1 MLRIGC
7 VIGVSVGLCLA
18 PPATAAAAVPLAQH
32 RAVYDLTL
40 APGADGVEA
49 ARGRI
54 AIEFFGSPCEG
65 WTTRV
70 RQVTALD
77 LGDGGTRT
85 LDSNSAT
92 FEEPDG
98 ALLRFRSETRANGR
112 TLSAVDGSARRVD
125 GDTRVVVEAHDHE
138 ANDREAND
146 REAPERNAPGPETPG
161 PETLVVPGTPLFPTQ
176 HIARL
181 IGEAASGAVLF
192 AAPVFDGTGDGRTVY
207 DTLAV
212 IGPPLAADAPEGAEA
227 GPEAALGDL
236 ARWPVR
242 LSYYEPGPGERV
254 PDYTIGFTLFANG
267 VSSDLRLEF
276 DGFTLRG
283 ELSTL
288 ELVEPQDCR
297 L

>member
-1 MLRIGC
+1 MRRIGC
-7 VIGVSVGLCLA
+7 VIGVSMGLCLA
-18 PPATAAAAVPLAQH
+18 LPATAATAVPLAQH

-54 AIEFFGSPCEG
+54 AIEFFGSACEG

-77 LGDGGTRT
+77 LGEGQTRT

-98 ALLRFRSETRANGR
+98 ALLHFRSESRANGQP
-112 TLSAVDGSARRVD
+112 LNAVDGTARRVA
-125 GDTRVVVEAHDHE
+125 GDTRIVI
-138 ANDREAND
+138 
-146 REAPERNAPGPETPG
+146 EAPEPETIVEPG
-161 PETLVVPGTPLFPTQ
+161 APLFPTQ

-181 IGEAASGAVLF
+181 IGEAQIGAPLF
-192 AAPVFDGTGDGRTVY
+192 AARVFDGTGDGRTIY

-212 IGPPLAADAPEGAEA
+212 IGPPLAAAEADEGAGPDDV
-227 GPEAALGDL
+227 GPEAALGDME
-236 ARWPVR
+236 RWPVR
-242 LSYYEPGPGERV
+242 LSYFEPGPGERT
-254 PDYTIGFTLFANG
+254 PDYAIGFTLFANG
-267 VSSDLRLEF
+267 VSSDLSLEF

-283 ELSTL
+283 ELAAL
-288 ELVEPQDCR
+288 ELFDPQECR

>member
-1 MLRIGC
+1 MRSVGC
-7 VIGVSVGLCLA
+7 VLFLCLA
-18 PPATAAAAVPLAQH
+18 LPAAAAAGVPLAQH

-92 FEEPDG
+92 FEEADG
-98 ALLRFRSETRANGR
+98 TLLRFRSESRADGQPIE
-112 TLSAVDGSARRVD
+112 AVDGTATRVQ
-125 GDTRVVVEAHDHE
+125 GDTRVVI
-138 ANDREAND
+138 
-146 REAPERNAPGPETPG
+146 EAPDA
-161 PETLVVPGTPLFPTQ
+161 ETLVVPGTPLFPTQ

-181 IGEAASGAVLF
+181 IGEAGSGASLF
-192 AAPVFDGTGDGRTVY
+192 AARVFDGTGDGRTLY

-212 IGPPLAADAPEGAEA
+212 IGPALPAPDSDAEGQEPTDALAGLD
-227 GPEAALGDL
+227 
-236 ARWPVR
+236 RWPVR
-242 LSYYEPGPGERV
+242 LSYFEPGPGERT
-254 PDYTIGFTLFANG
+254 PDYIVGFTLFANG
-267 VSSDLRLEF
+267 VSSDLSLEF
-276 DGFTLRG
+276 DGFTLKG
-283 ELSTL
+283 ELSAL
-288 ELVEPQDCR
+288 ELVEPQECR

>member
-1 MLRIGC
+1 MRSVGC
-7 VIGVSVGLCLA
+7 VLGLCLA
-18 PPATAAAAVPLAQH
+18 MAAGAAAAGPLVPH
-32 RAVYDLTL
+32 RAVYDLAL

-98 ALLRFRSETRANGR
+98 TLLRFRSESRADGE
-112 TLSAVDGSARRVD
+112 TIEAVDGTATRVD
-125 GDTRVVVEAHDHE
+125 GDTRIVL
-138 ANDREAND
+138 
-146 REAPERNAPGPETPG
+146 ETPE

-181 IGEAASGAVLF
+181 IGEAVSGAPLF
-192 AAPVFDGTGDGRTVY
+192 AARVFDGTGDGRTVY

-212 IGPPLAADAPEGAEA
+212 IGPRLPALAPNEEAQAPADALA
-227 GPEAALGDL
+227 GLD
-236 ARWPVR
+236 RWPVR
-242 LSYYEPGPGERV
+242 LSYYEPGPGERT
-254 PDYTIGFTLFANG
+254 PDYIVGFTLFENG
-267 VSSDLRLEF
+267 VSSDLSLEF

-283 ELSTL
+283 ALSAL
-288 ELVEPQDCR
+288 ELVEPQECR